1 MPKAKC
7 FTFKK
12 RTERLIEEY
21 TDTSVIGLVKELNGY
36 SELTPASIIDNVLNG
51 VDIEK
56 VFGIKIPKL
65 DV

>member
-21 TDTSVIGLVKELNGY
+21 TSLNTHGHRHIHCVRKGMIYKEQFNY
-36 SELTPASIIDNVLNG
+36 KT
-51 VDIEK
+51 
-56 VFGIKIPKL
+56 
-65 DV
+65 